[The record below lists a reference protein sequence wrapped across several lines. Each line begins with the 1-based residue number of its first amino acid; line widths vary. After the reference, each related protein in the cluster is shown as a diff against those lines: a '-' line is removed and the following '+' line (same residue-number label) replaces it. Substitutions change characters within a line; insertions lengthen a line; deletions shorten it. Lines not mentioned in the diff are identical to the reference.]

1 MVNWELFFA
10 GEFYLLG
17 QLEENLKLSLS
28 LLYSIKVLFSQ
39 LIFKIKSPKIVVKEK
54 KKIPGV
60 FETNTMRLYKN
71 KTTLSK
77 VDLPN

>member
-10 GEFYLLG
+10 GEFYLVG

-39 LIFKIKSPKIVVKEK
+39 LKFKIKSLKIVVKEK
-54 KKIPGV
+54 NKIPGV
-60 FETNTMRLYKN
+60 FIQI
-71 KTTLSK
+71 LS
-77 VDLPN
+77 VDFQ